1 MLLNEVL
8 TQHAQRHP
16 AKVAVIAGERQMTF
30 AQLDYAVDCMAHHL
44 LDRGLQHGDRVA
56 IHAYNSIEMVVL
68 MLGAFRAGLIAV
80 PVNPRMKA
88 PEIAYV
94 LEHSGAQICFSEPAL
109 APLVDGAEVIGALPE
124 AKETR
129 TPLPL
134 ASPDAPAILLY
145 TSGTTARPK
154 GVIHTQRTL
163 FEGSKAIVPGSITPA
178 DICLATTQ
186 LSHAS
191 GLICAYIPGL
201 IQGATVVLLRSFNP
215 AAVLDLIER
224 HACSFMFS
232 LPAGLQQIVEEQVS
246 TPRDISSMRLIA
258 AGGDTVP
265 VALQRRVLDLFH
277 IEVREGC
284 GMTEVVPTAFN
295 PHGAARAGSIGTA
308 PEGFSLR
315 VIDERGNDVEPG
327 EIGELILR
335 SPANCIGYW
344 NDPDATMKLLRHGW
358 LHTGDLVTCDEDG
371 YYWFKGR
378 LKQIIIRSGSNIAPQ
393 EVEEALCQHPAV
405 FEAGVVGL
413 PDPKF
418 GELPVA
424 FVSLREAQYSSQDD
438 LLSHARTMLSEY
450 KVPAKV
456 YFLNA
461 LPKGLTGKVDRR
473 RLRDMLLAD
482 TELLE
487 SEIVS
492 RV

>member
-1 MLLNEVL
+1 MLLNELL
-8 TQHAQRHP
+8 TQNAQRHP
-16 AKVAVIAGERQMTF
+16 AKVAVIAGEHQMTF
-30 AQLDYAVDCMAHHL
+30 AQLDHAVDCTAHDL

-56 IHAYNSIEMVVL
+56 IHAYSSIEMVVL
-68 MLGAFRAGLIAV
+68 MMGAFRAGLIAV
-80 PVNPRMKA
+80 PMNPRMKA

-94 LEHSGAQICFSEPAL
+94 LEHSGARVCFSEPAL
-109 APLVDGAEVIGALPE
+109 APLVNGAEVIGALPD
-124 AKETR
+124 AKETS

-134 ASPDAPAILLY
+134 VSPDDPAILLY

-154 GVIHTQRTL
+154 GAIHTQRTL
-163 FEGSKAIVPGSITPA
+163 FEGAKTMMPGAITPA

-191 GLICAYIPGL
+191 ALMCVYLPGL

-224 HACSFMFS
+224 HACSYMFD

-246 TPRDISSMRLIA
+246 TPRNISSMRSIS
-258 AGGDTVP
+258 AGGDSVP
-265 VALQRRVLDLFH
+265 VALHRRVLDLFR

-284 GMTEVVPTAFN
+284 GMTEVIPTAYN
-295 PHGAARAGSIGTA
+295 PPGAVRAGSMGTA

-315 VIDERGNDVEPG
+315 VVDERGNDVEPG
-327 EIGELILR
+327 ETGELILR

-344 NDPDATMKLLRHGW
+344 NDPDATTKLLRHGW
-358 LHTGDLVTCDEDG
+358 LHTGDLVMCDEDG

-378 LKQIIIRSGSNIAPQ
+378 LKQIIIRGGSNISPQ
-393 EVEEALCQHPAV
+393 EVEEALYQHPAV

-424 FVSLREAQYSSQDD
+424 FVSLREGHHSSQDD

-456 YFLNA
+456 YFMDA

-473 RLRDMLLAD
+473 RLRDMLLANA
-482 TELLE
+482 ELLD

>member
-8 TQHAQRHP
+8 TQYAQMHP
-16 AKVAVIAGERQMTF
+16 AKVAIIAGDRQMTF
-30 AQLDYAVDCMAHHL
+30 AQLHHAVECMAHNL

-56 IHAYNSIEMVVL
+56 IHAYSSIEMVVL
-68 MLGAFRAGLIAV
+68 MMGTFRAGMIAV
-80 PVNPRMKA
+80 PMNPRMKA

-94 LEHSGAQICFSEPAL
+94 LEHSGARICFSEPAL
-109 APLVDGAEVIGALPE
+109 APLVEGAEAIGALPE
-124 AKETR
+124 AKETP
-129 TPLPL
+129 TPLPFV
-134 ASPDAPAILLY
+134 SPDAPAILLY

-163 FEGSKAIVPGSITPA
+163 FEGAKTTMSGSITPA
-178 DICLATTQ
+178 DICLAATQ
-186 LSHAS
+186 LSHVS
-191 GLICAYIPGL
+191 GLVCAYLPGL
-201 IQGATVVLLRSFNP
+201 IQGATVVLLRSFDP

-224 HACSFMFS
+224 HACSYMFV

-246 TPRDISSMRLIA
+246 TPRNTSSMRSIT
-258 AGGDTVP
+258 AGGDSVP
-265 VALQRRVLDLFH
+265 VALHRRVLDLFH

-295 PHGAARAGSIGTA
+295 PPGAVRAGSIGTA

-315 VIDERGNDVEPG
+315 VVDQRGNDVEPV

-344 NDPDATMKLLRHGW
+344 NDADATAKLLRHGW
-358 LHTGDLVTCDEDG
+358 LHSGDLVMCDEDG

-378 LKQIIIRSGSNIAPQ
+378 LKQIIIRGGSNISPQ
-393 EVEEALCQHPAV
+393 EVEEALYQHPAV

-424 FVSLREAQYSSQDD
+424 FVALREGHYFSEED

-450 KVPAKV
+450 KVPTRV
-456 YFLNA
+456 YFMDA

-482 TELLE
+482 TDLLE
-487 SEIVS
+487 SEVVS